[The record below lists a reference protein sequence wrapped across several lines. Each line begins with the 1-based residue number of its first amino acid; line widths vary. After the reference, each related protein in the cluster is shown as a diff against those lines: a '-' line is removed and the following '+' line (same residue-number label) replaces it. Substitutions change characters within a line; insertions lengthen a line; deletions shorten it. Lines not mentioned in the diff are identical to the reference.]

1 MILRSAFSGL
11 LIWLLAAAHVC
22 ATEPTIIERSATLA
36 EIFPADQVQALQSV
50 LPADQRVAWTL
61 RLPSTS
67 PRSVLVFVSPS
78 AMADPPPDWD
88 AVLDR
93 HAVLWIAARDFGNPV
108 PSNQRVLAALM
119 GLTLA
124 RRDYVPAHA
133 RRYISGMSGGG
144 RVASIALTKFPQ
156 LFDGALYIVGADDFG
171 KAEPARL
178 AAIAANRY
186 VFLTG
191 EKDFNRREMRHVHAR
206 YRRAGVQQTLL
217 LDLPHFAHQYPGADD
232 FERALTF
239 LDGSAEQWNPPKKQN

>member
-1 MILRSAFSGL
+1 MIARYALPGL
-11 LIWLLAAAHVC
+11 LMSLIASTHVC
-22 ATEPTIIERSATLA
+22 ATEPTVIERSAALA
-36 EIFPADQVQALQSV
+36 DIFPADQVQALRSI
-50 LPADQRVAWTL
+50 LPADQRVTWTL

-78 AMADPPPDWD
+78 ATADPPPGWD

-93 HAVLWIAARDFGNPV
+93 HAMVWIAARNFGNPL
-108 PSNQRVLAALM
+108 PSNQRVLVALM

-124 RRDYVPAHA
+124 RRDYAPAHA
-133 RRYISGMSGGG
+133 HRYISGMSGGG
-144 RVASIALTKFPQ
+144 RVASIAITKFPQ

-191 EKDFNRREMRHVHAR
+191 EKDFNRREMRQVHAH
-206 YRRAGVQQTLL
+206 YRRAGVEQTLL
-217 LDLPHFAHQYPGADD
+217 LDLPHFGHQYPGADD

-239 LDGSAEQWNPPKKQN
+239 LDDGAERSNPPERQN

>member
-1 MILRSAFSGL
+1 MILRYASAGL
-11 LIWLLAAAHVC
+11 LMWLLASAHAGAA
-22 ATEPTIIERSATLA
+22 EPTAIERSATLA
-36 EIFPADQVQALQSV
+36 EIFPSDQVEALRSV
-50 LPADQRVAWTL
+50 LPADQRVTWTL

-78 AMADPPPDWD
+78 AMADPPPGWD

-93 HAVLWIAARDFGNPV
+93 HAMVWIAARDFGNPL
-108 PSNQRVLAALM
+108 PSNQRVLVALM

-124 RRDYVPAHA
+124 RRDYVPADAH
-133 RRYISGMSGGG
+133 RYIGGMSGGG
-144 RVASIALTKFPQ
+144 RIASIAITKFPQ

-191 EKDFNRREMRHVHAR
+191 DRDFNRREVRHVHER
-206 YRRAGVQQTLL
+206 YRKAGVRQTLL
-217 LDLPHFAHQYPGADD
+217 LDLPHFAHEYPGADAL
-232 FERALTF
+232 ERAMTF
-239 LDGSAEQWNPPKKQN
+239 LDSGTAP